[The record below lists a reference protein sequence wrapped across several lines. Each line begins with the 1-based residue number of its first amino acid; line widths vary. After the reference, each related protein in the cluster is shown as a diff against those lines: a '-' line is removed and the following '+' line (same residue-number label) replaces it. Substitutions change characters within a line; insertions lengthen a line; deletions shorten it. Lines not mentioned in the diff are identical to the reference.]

1 MTRSPLNTLGL
12 SACHSVCLPVCKPVY
27 LSACQSV
34 CVSVCMPVSPSVCL
48 STCLSLSICLSV
60 YLSVCQ
66 PVYLSACRSVC
77 VSVCL
82 PVSLSVSHSLLSAE
96 HNFSAPIR
104 AQRGLVCLSIFTL
117 SHDRNSSLEAFRC
130 LLMLTAESPCPKPKP
145 ILKSLSGY

>member
-1 MTRSPLNTLGL
+1 MTRSPLNTLDL

-60 YLSVCQ
+60 YLS
-66 PVYLSACRSVC
+66 ACRSVC

-82 PVSLSVSHSLLSAE
+82 PVSLSVSHSLLIAE
-96 HNFSAPIR
+96 HNISAPIR

-130 LLMLTAESPCPKPKP
+130 LLMLTAEPPCPMPKP